1 MRLRIR
7 HKEGITTLSSLQDQ
21 STLLDL
27 LNAIAEEI
35 KVPPH
40 TVECKTGY
48 PPKLL
53 PNEKAASATLAS
65 LGLRDGEQIIV
76 SENKDA
82 PPLPKAGII
91 PTTATLT
98 FAAAEAQAAAPVA
111 TASAAPAPSPV
122 TSNPSPQ
129 PPSAFGSKPVVSS
142 SPAAPTQVQQPQ
154 QSSPYAGMVTTAGG
168 SGNGV
173 RVGELGFLVVR
184 EVADDNSC
192 LFNAIAYGLD
202 QSRKNKVHEL
212 RRIVAQTIE
221 ANPDAYPDVVL
232 GRPRTEYCEWITRE
246 NSWGGAI
253 ELAIFSEHYKI
264 EIASI
269 DVLTNRI
276 DRFGEGQY
284 DHRAILMYSGIHY
297 DAVAL
302 TPGLD
307 IPADCDQT
315 QFDVSAEEILKA
327 GVQLA
332 AKLKKEHKYTD
343 LANFTLKCSICGV
356 GLKGEKDAQ
365 QHAQQTYHTSFEE
378 Y

>member
-7 HKEGITTLSSLQDQ
+7 HKDGIATLSSLQEQ
-21 STLLDL
+21 SILLDL
-27 LNAIAEEI
+27 LNAIADELKI
-35 KVPPH
+35 PPH

-76 SENKDA
+76 SENVNA
-82 PPLPKAGII
+82 PPLPKPGSVPAA
-91 PTTATLT
+91 TATEAPALT
-98 FAAAEAQAAAPVA
+98 PTAPAAAIPAPTPA
-111 TASAAPAPSPV
+111 HAPA
-122 TSNPSPQ
+122 TSNPTPQ
-129 PPSAFGSKPVVSS
+129 ASLGTFGTKPVAGSKPT
-142 SPAAPTQVQQPQ
+142 PPTQAQLPQ
-154 QSSPYAGMVTTAGG
+154 QTSPYAGMVTTSGSSGG
-168 SGNGV
+168 GV

-202 QSRKNKVHEL
+202 QSRRNKVYEL
-212 RRIVAQTIE
+212 RQIVAQAIE

-232 GRPRTEYCEWITRE
+232 GRPRKEYCEWITRE

-253 ELAIFSEHYKI
+253 ELAIFSEHYKV

-269 DVLTNRI
+269 DVSTNRV

-284 DHRAILMYSGIHY
+284 DNRVILMYSGIHY

-302 TPGLD
+302 TPGTD
-307 IPADCDQT
+307 IPEECDQT
-315 QFDVSAEEILKA
+315 QFDVSAEEILRA

-332 AKLKKEHKYTD
+332 AKLKKEHKFTD
-343 LANFTLKCSICGV
+343 LANFSLKCSVCRV

-365 QHAQQTYHTSFEE
+365 QHAQQTYHTSL
-378 Y
+378 